1 MNLFTESPFRVSS
14 MRLRPFVLTALA
26 TTMLGG
32 AALAGE
38 GGAETQPITI
48 ETSDKPLETV
58 LQWISRRAGVNVV
71 CNEQDQPRVTLRLS
85 NVTWQ
90 EAVDQIARKYDF
102 VIEKRGE
109 RIWELARPP
118 KVRMEFQGASFGV
131 ILEALARQAGI
142 NIVIGDEI
150 DTKRKLSMT
159 LNGVPW
165 REAMDVIVK
174 STGYAWVEQNYS
186 IIRIVSKDNV
196 QKDLETRIIRLN
208 NIPAQKGSGGSIL
221 DLIGQQ
227 LETGEKVTADARTN
241 SVILSASRPSIDKVV
256 RLIASLDTRIKQV
269 LIEIRL
275 VDFSTSEAQA
285 KGMNVL
291 DLTFNVANLGVLGGR
306 FSSADGTLVQGFRN
320 EPGNVNLDEAFP
332 PGRDGTGPIPFN
344 LVPSRTTRPSIG
356 ALYQLVASLT
366 SSELLQAPQL
376 LTLENSEAKLKIGGK
391 TRFAEVT
398 SVTAENGSVTRTLSE
413 AKSSP
418 VTTGIEIKITP
429 SITNDNVIS
438 LVIEL
443 KDDNLVILQA
453 FTSGSETIRLP
464 TTAETELKTTLMV
477 QNGDTA
483 VMGGILRND
492 VREGEKFTPGLG
504 RIPILGWLFKNK
516 SNDISQRNLTLF
528 ITPRIVPLDPQ
539 SSFDQQRS
547 LIREQLSGIKEQP
560 ATPQAAGPSLAE

>member
-1 MNLFTESPFRVSS
+1 

-32 AALAGE
+32 AAIAGE

-71 CNEQDQPRVTLRLS
+71 CNEQDQPRVTLRLA

-208 NIPAQKGSGGSIL
+208 NIPAQKGAGGSIL

-256 RLIASLDTRIKQV
+256 RLIAALDTRIKQV
-269 LIEIRL
+269 LIEVRL

-306 FSSADGTLVQGFRN
+306 FSSADGTVLQGYRN
-320 EPGNVNLDEAFP
+320 EPGNTALDDAFP
-332 PGRDGTGPIPFN
+332 TAPF
-344 LVPSRTTRPSIG
+344 PTRTTRPSIG

-438 LVIEL
+438 LAIEL
-443 KDDNLVILQA
+443 KDDNLVILQS
-453 FTSGSETIRLP
+453 FTSGSETIKLP

-492 VREGEKFTPGLG
+492 VREGEKYTPGLG

-516 SNDISQRNLTLF
+516 TNDIAQRNLTLF

-560 ATPQAAGPSLAE
+560 AAAQAPGTSLAE

>member
-14 MRLRPFVLTALA
+14 MRLRPLVLTVLA

-71 CNEQDQPRVTLRLS
+71 CNEQDQPRVTLRLA

-208 NIPAQKGSGGSIL
+208 NIPAQKGAGGSIL

-269 LIEIRL
+269 LIEVRL
-275 VDFSTSEAQA
+275 VDFSTSEAQS

-306 FSSADGTLVQGFRN
+306 FSSADGTVLQGYRN
-320 EPGNVNLDEAFP
+320 EPGNTALDDSF
-332 PGRDGTGPIPFN
+332 GTRP
-344 LVPSRTTRPSIG
+344 VPTGTTRPSIG
-356 ALYQLVASLT
+356 ALYQLVASLN

-418 VTTGIEIKITP
+418 VTTGIELKITP

-438 LVIEL
+438 LAIDL

-560 ATPQAAGPSLAE
+560 AANPTAGPSLAE